1 MTDIAQHLWQLRLA
15 AAKIADDETRQLYL
29 NAVAEIVRR
38 ISSGKSLSPAGTGH
52 DRRPVPPGDETGTA
66 R

>member
-1 MTDIAQHLWQLRLA
+1 MTGDITQHLWQLRLA

-38 ISSGKSLSPAGTGH
+38 ISSGKSLAPGNGV
-52 DRRPVPPGDETGTA
+52 RRAARDEDGA
-66 R
+66 AM

>member
-1 MTDIAQHLWQLRLA
+1 MTGDITQHLWQLRLA

-38 ISSGKSLSPAGTGH
+38 ISSGRSLASANGV
-52 DRRPVPPGDETGTA
+52 RRADPGRDEGGTA
-66 R
+66 I

>member
-1 MTDIAQHLWQLRLA
+1 MAGDIAQHLWELRLA

-38 ISSGKSLSPAGTGH
+38 LASKRSLAPAGPQRDSG
-52 DRRPVPPGDETGTA
+52 GE
-66 R
+66 